1 MKPTNNP
8 EKRAVRT
15 PPESSSTSSD
25 RRVHVVAPRHESYAV
40 EESENQDYQS
50 ASTEEV
56 PHSAFHRAE
65 ISWQEIACDA
75 ECSNVY
81 GQLANARRGP
91 SRPPKTNVNEVSSDD
106 ILRASTSVST
116 SYDPDTRRA

>member
-1 MKPTNNP
+1 MDPSNNP
-8 EKRAVRT
+8 ETRADQA
-15 PPESSSTSSD
+15 PPESSSANSD
-25 RRVHVVAPRHESYAV
+25 RRVHVVAARHQSNAV
-40 EESENQDYQS
+40 EESENQDDQN
-50 ASTEEV
+50 ASTAEV